1 MIMLR
6 KIILFLLTIF
16 IISGCATNPHIEVVR
31 PDGGPSPDPYY
42 VLQTTGAQPLQ
53 VSFFHAATTRVEDL
67 DGSKQPSV
75 SYLERRKVY
84 YFKKGKCPDLHTVLR
99 VLNPRNGKYKVHYR
113 TSVTFSD
120 GGKMDAFAEAAYSD
134 MKYREVT
141 LRLPTSE
148 GIESV
153 IHEAQITGESG
164 NVLIRTGKIKYF
176 IN

>member
-1 MIMLR
+1 MLQ
-6 KIILFLLTIF
+6 KITLFLITIF
-16 IISGCATNPHIEVVR
+16 ILSGCASNPQIEVVR

-42 VLQTTGAQPLQ
+42 VLQTTGKKPLQ
-53 VSFFHAATTRVEDL
+53 VSFYHAATTRVEDL
-67 DGSKQPSV
+67 DGSKQPSI

-84 YFKKGKCPDLHTVLR
+84 YFKKEKCPDLHTVLR

-113 TSVTFSD
+113 MTVTFSD

-141 LRLPTSE
+141 LPMPTSE

-153 IHEAQITGESG
+153 SHEAEVTGETG
-164 NVLIRTGKIKYF
+164 NVLIRTGQVKYF